1 MHDLT
6 QVEAEQDAVHL
17 QSQLLGRLR
26 WEANLGNIT
35 TAPPVG
41 TYGQKKICQQEGYFM
56 VVGFITAIT
65 DIS

>member
-1 MHDLT
+1 MK
-6 QVEAEQDAVHL
+6 AEQDAVHL

-26 WEANLGNIT
+26 QEANLGNIT
-35 TAPPVG
+35 TAPPVEAH
-41 TYGQKKICQQEGYFM
+41 GQKKIGQQEGYFM

>member
-26 WEANLGNIT
+26 REANLGNIT

-41 TYGQKKICQQEGYFM
+41 TYGQKICQREGYFM